1 VHAGNNDMN
10 VAAPREMHPT
20 SRALRIRGAAVSIIG
35 LALLAGL
42 IWFANPTRVL
52 DVLRS
57 AELGWITLA
66 LIVILMSTT
75 LGAINSYLIA
85 APGPGLRFKHFLCAY
100 WVAWAFGQ
108 VVPGQ
113 VADLVGMSLF
123 LRKRGLALP
132 TAVGRLG
139 VDKLVSLFCTFL
151 LSASLALVFVA
162 PVARLAGVLGAGAAA
177 VLVVAYMASRRW
189 KGAAATGNGLRA
201 HFVNSMLEAHQ
212 VIATRPRAVI
222 RNAALTIVKLFA
234 IGVCYWAVFHAL
246 HAVPGNLFEV
256 TVTANSAG
264 LIAYVPISAN
274 GLGTVEA
281 GGLYLFGLRG
291 VAAPV
296 VVATYLLLRFA
307 NLALA
312 WAGAALVLLVR
323 IWR

>member
-1 VHAGNNDMN
+1 MN
-10 VAAPREMHPT
+10 IAAPGGTHPA
-20 SRALRIRGAAVSIIG
+20 SRTLRIRGAAVSIVG
-35 LALLAGL
+35 LVLLVGL

-52 DVLRS
+52 DALRYADS
-57 AELGWITLA
+57 GWIVVA
-66 LIVILMSTT
+66 LVVILMSTT
-75 LGAINSYLIA
+75 LGAVNSYLIA
-85 APGPGLRFKHFLCAY
+85 APGPTLRFKHFLCAY

-139 VDKLVSLFCTFL
+139 VDKLISLFCTLL
-151 LSASLALVFVA
+151 LSAALMLVFTA
-162 PVARLAGVLGAGAAA
+162 PVARLAGVLGVGAAG
-177 VLVVAYMASRRW
+177 VLVVTYLASRRW
-189 KGAAATGNGLRA
+189 RGGVTTGSGLRT
-201 HFVNSMLEAHQ
+201 HFVNSMLEAHR
-212 VIATRPRAVI
+212 VIATRPFVVVT
-222 RNAALTIVKLFA
+222 NVLLTLIKLFA
-234 IGVCYWAVFHAL
+234 IGVCYWAVFHAF
-246 HAVPGNLFEV
+246 HAAPGNLFEV

-264 LIAYVPISAN
+264 LIAYVPVSAN

-312 WAGAALVLLVR
+312 WVGAALVLLVR
-323 IWR
+323 IWRREGGL